1 MTRILV
7 VDDDE
12 DNIKL
17 FTIILEHV
25 GFKVYSYSD
34 PIEAL
39 KEFKASYYDLVIL
52 DYLMPGMNGL
62 ELYKILR
69 QSDESI
75 KALILTASREQLF
88 SSHNEEF
95 RDAVLKIVGKP
106 ILIQKLLDEI
116 DSILCCVKKT
126 NIVA

>member
-1 MTRILV
+1 M

-126 NIVA
+126 DIVA

>member
-1 MTRILV
+1 M

-62 ELYKILR
+62 ELL
-69 QSDESI
+69 QN
-75 KALILTASREQLF
+75 T
-88 SSHNEEF
+88 
-95 RDAVLKIVGKP
+95 
-106 ILIQKLLDEI
+106 
-116 DSILCCVKKT
+116 
-126 NIVA
+126 

>member
-1 MTRILV
+1 M

-126 NIVA
+126 SIVA

>member
-1 MTRILV
+1 M

-62 ELYKILR
+62 EWYKILR
-69 QSDESI
+69 QSDQSI